1 MVRAVAWVLI
11 GLLTTIVLVF
21 FALRL
26 LTDVPNVTSGIV
38 PDPDSFENRYA
49 RFPWLAYAHIVPG
62 VTYLLIA
69 PFQLWRG
76 FRTRHFELHRRMGR
90 VAIVAGLLSGVAG
103 VTFGLLMAFGGAL
116 QAAASVV
123 FGTWFVFSLVSAYR
137 AIRRRDITKH
147 RRWMIRGFA
156 IGLAVGTIR
165 LWIGLF
171 EATGLLSFRDAFG
184 VAFWLAFSMHAAV
197 AEAWLWWRP
206 SDSGTRGAR
215 VTPEGAAATR

>member
-1 MVRAVAWVLI
+1 MVRGVTWGLI
-11 GLLTTIVLVF
+11 GLLTAIVVVF

-26 LTDVPNVTSGIV
+26 LTDVPNVASGIV

-76 FRTRHFELHRRMGR
+76 FRTRHFRLHRRIGR

-103 VTFGLLMAFGGAL
+103 VSFGLLMAFGGAL

-123 FGTWFVFSLVSAYR
+123 FGTWFVFSLISAYR

-147 RRWMIRGFA
+147 RRWMIRAFA

-184 VAFWLAFSMHAAV
+184 VAFWLAFSMHAAA

-206 SDSGTRGAR
+206 SASGAR
-215 VTPEGAAATR
+215 RTKGAPEGAPAS